1 MRTNDFDARPD
12 LEFAFFLVEKLGG
25 MTVGELLARMS
36 NWEFVQWMTYYGRRA
51 QEAQLASALSR
62 QRR

>member
-1 MRTNDFDARPD
+1 
-12 LEFAFFLVEKLGG
+12 

-36 NWEFVQWMTYYGRRA
+36 NWEFVQWMTFYGRRA
-51 QEAQLASALSR
+51 QEQELAKLLAK